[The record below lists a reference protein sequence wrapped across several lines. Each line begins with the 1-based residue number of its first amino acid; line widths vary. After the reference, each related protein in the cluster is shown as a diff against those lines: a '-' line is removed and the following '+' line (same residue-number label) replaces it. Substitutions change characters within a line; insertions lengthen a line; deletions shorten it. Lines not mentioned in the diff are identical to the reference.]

1 MDIHSDTGNMDKTAV
16 VLVGLPT
23 GPVYIGAAYSQSQL
37 PTFFLF
43 FIGTITIHLELIS
56 HNHVLHTRFIQ
67 TLSRNIRNIPP
78 HANHIHHTLSI
89 TKRR

>member
-1 MDIHSDTGNMDKTAV
+1 MDKTAV

-23 GPVYIGAAYSQSQL
+23 GPVYIGAATHKFTIPTAQL

-43 FIGTITIHLELIS
+43 FIGTIAIHLELIS

-67 TLSRNIRNIPP
+67 MLSRNIRTSL
-78 HANHIHHTLSI
+78 HAPI
-89 TKRR
+89 TYFTPSPSL